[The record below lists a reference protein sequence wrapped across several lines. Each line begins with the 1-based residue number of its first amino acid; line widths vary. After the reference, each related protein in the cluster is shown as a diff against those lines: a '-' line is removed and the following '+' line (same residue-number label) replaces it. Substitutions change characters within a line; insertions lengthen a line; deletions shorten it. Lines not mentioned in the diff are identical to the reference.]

1 MLSSQVDKLTRGVD
15 TGGGLQTAV
24 YRIRYKATNEAALSE
39 KYERISAAVRK
50 RVTLEQGTERARSA
64 PEPSERNVEEQRRP
78 SEPAEAAPRHRPGYI
93 PAYGVVDDPPPR
105 VLTITRPPLTPLGR
119 GR

>member
-1 MLSSQVDKLTRGVD
+1 MLISGHAGSTRGEACR
-15 TGGGLQTAV
+15 QAV

-50 RVTLEQGTERARSA
+50 RVTLEQGTERERSA

-78 SEPAEAAPRHRPGYI
+78 SEPAEAAPDTAPGISLLMEWWTIHHRGS
-93 PAYGVVDDPPPR
+93 
-105 VLTITRPPLTPLGR
+105 
-119 GR
+119 